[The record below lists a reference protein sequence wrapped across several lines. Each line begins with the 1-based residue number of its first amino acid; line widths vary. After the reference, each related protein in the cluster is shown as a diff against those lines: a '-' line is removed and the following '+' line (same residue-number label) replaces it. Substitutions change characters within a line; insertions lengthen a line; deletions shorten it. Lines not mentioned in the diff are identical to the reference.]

1 MSRRHA
7 LRDCCKYP
15 VALPHSSLAIRTLLD
30 EAPYRQPLEPEIAVG
45 SGSLEFLRGFIVRK
59 DAVTFLPL
67 SGVPRVDDRICA
79 RPVSVQG
86 LDARRVVPGQLRGR
100 SPSIAAGTVA
110 DQPGS
115 RLPDLP

>member
-15 VALPHSSLAIRTLLD
+15 VALLHSSLAIRTLD
-30 EAPYRQPLEPEIAVG
+30 EALYLRQLEPEIAVE

-86 LDARRVVPGQLRGR
+86 LDALRVAPGQLRDR

-110 DQPGS
+110 DQPSS
-115 RLPDLP
+115 RLPGLP